1 MESEPAIF
9 AGAVFSLFGGGLL
22 AWTVTRVRRHLPVAE
37 GVRPVASATLASVV
51 AVLALTA
58 GTWCFTRL

>member
-1 MESEPAIF
+1 MESAPAIF

-22 AWTVTRVRRHLPVAE
+22 AWTVTRARQARPVAE
-37 GVRPVASATLASVV
+37 GVRPVTSATFAALV